1 MKDPYLYTNT
11 EILINKFNIK
21 NLSKLNSMEADFTSS
36 RLKDIIQYGIEGNFD
51 LKHLLKFHFTIF
63 QDIYNWAGQ
72 VRTINIEKPEPA
84 LGGIS
89 IEYSDVTNIES
100 DIIFILSKVESIKW
114 NKLNMDEKSNLFS
127 RLMADLWKVHPFRE
141 GNTRT
146 IITFCC
152 HYAENQGFPL
162 DTDLLK
168 DNSDYVRN
176 ALVAASAVFHDL
188 GDKSNFEYLIK
199 IITDAIE
206 KGKNK

>member
-1 MKDPYLYTNT
+1 
-11 EILINKFNIK
+11 
-21 NLSKLNSMEADFTSS
+21 
-36 RLKDIIQYGIEGNFD
+36 
-51 LKHLLKFHFTIF
+51 
-63 QDIYNWAGQ
+63 
-72 VRTINIEKPEPA
+72 
-84 LGGIS
+84 
-89 IEYSDVTNIES
+89 
-100 DIIFILSKVESIKW
+100 
-114 NKLNMDEKSNLFS
+114 MDEKSNLFS

>member
-1 MKDPYLYTNT
+1 MKDPYLYPNT